1 MNKRKNKIFIA
12 CLSFLVVLS
21 IGYAAFS
28 ENITVSGSS
37 KSQATFNITTTCTKG
52 LPSNI
57 QTKLGLSDLEL
68 LTLNRGYSS
77 DTCSV
82 SGNNVTIGATFEYP
96 TASRLFTIKMTNN
109 STMDAMLK
117 LNTEDDPEYAFLSQ
131 AKIVA
136 TTSGDSYTYTYGVEE
151 SGVDVFALAERIWL
165 SNKLL
170 IEETYVEDSNG
181 NLSQDIFDP
190 VYEDADG
197 VYIKLKKGYSIY
209 FVIMTKWEGEHY
221 DSNYDDY
228 SITSTAEF
236 VFPFV
241 QYTTDMEETTLEW
254 GS

>member
-1 MNKRKNKIFIA
+1 MNKRKNIIFIA
-12 CLSFLVVLS
+12 CLSFLLVLS
-21 IGYAAFS
+21 IGYALFS
-28 ENITVSGSS
+28 ENINVSGSS

-77 DTCSV
+77 DTCTV

-131 AKIVA
+131 AQIVA
-136 TTSGDSYTYTYGVEE
+136 TTSSGSYTYTYGVKDSYYE
-151 SGVDVFALAERIWL
+151 LAERIWL
-165 SNKLL
+165 SNRVL
-170 IEETYVEDSNG
+170 IDLTYEQDLNG
-181 NLSQDIFDP
+181 NLSQDFSDP

-221 DSNYDDY
+221 DSAYDDY

-241 QYTTDMEETTLEW
+241 QYTIDMEESTLEW